1 VLALASD
8 GHVFEYTGRRPVVQ
22 DDFGNVFGEANFEL
36 ADRYYS
42 SHSEPEAVSILEEL
56 GVRYVVA
63 SAAETRRVGGY
74 GLRSMFARLNVPQRN
89 PERSVGSG
97 RSESKVPVTRLAH
110 HRLIYETPALD
121 GRRGEARSYY
131 KLYEVVSG
139 ARVEGS
145 APPGTRVEARLRLSA
160 EPEGELLFLAV
171 AEAGA
176 SGRYALTVPYPNEPF
191 SEGMRSADFYRLVS
205 ALGETSFRVSE
216 AAVRGG
222 EVIEGPSLAR

>member
-1 VLALASD
+1 
-8 GHVFEYTGRRPVVQ
+8 
-22 DDFGNVFGEANFEL
+22 
-36 ADRYYS
+36 
-42 SHSEPEAVSILEEL
+42 
-56 GVRYVVA
+56 
-63 SAAETRRVGGY
+63 
-74 GLRSMFARLNVPQRN
+74 MFARLSLLQGN

-97 RSESKVPVTRLAH
+97 RSGNKVPVTRLAH
-110 HRLIYETPALD
+110 HRLIYETAALD
-121 GRRGEARSYY
+121 GRRGEAGSYY

-145 APPGTRVEARLRLSA
+145 APPGTRVEARLGLFA
-160 EPEGELLFLAV
+160 EPKGEWLFVAV

-191 SEGMRSADFYRLVS
+191 SEGMRSADSYSLVS

-216 AAVRGG
+216 ASVRGG